1 MTRLGLCVDSGNGGG
16 DEMRRMKPVCARSL
30 AAHISI
36 YQCAIIEMARLAAGC
51 WRGRKHDDRRHLAPE
66 PRGRLMLKQTSCR
79 RGRGCARL
87 LHLDTDRGC

>member
-1 MTRLGLCVDSGNGGG
+1 
-16 DEMRRMKPVCARSL
+16 MRRINPVCAQSL
-30 AAHISI
+30 PAHISI

-79 RGRGCARL
+79 EEGRGRARL
-87 LHLDTDRGC
+87 LHLDALRMLKKSLF

>member
-1 MTRLGLCVDSGNGGG
+1 
-16 DEMRRMKPVCARSL
+16 MRRIKPVCAHSL
-30 AAHISI
+30 PANISI

-66 PRGRLMLKQTSCR
+66 PKGRLMLKQTSC